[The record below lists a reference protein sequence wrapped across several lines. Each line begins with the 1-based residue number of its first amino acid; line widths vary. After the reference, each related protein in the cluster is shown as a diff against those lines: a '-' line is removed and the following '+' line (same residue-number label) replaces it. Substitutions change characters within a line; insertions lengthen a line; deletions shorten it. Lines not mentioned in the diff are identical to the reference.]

1 MLRDEGLAPRLVAA
15 DSIAGV
21 GVIKELMD
29 TDLRER
35 FLVADALTPVQYRVY
50 PDTPLLEV
58 LDLIVRRRL
67 RAVPVVGERYEVL
80 GVITAGDSLKHL
92 ISRRRSTES
101 EAEPEGA
108 SMRARDV
115 MTRSV
120 LCVSEDQAL
129 TEAAS
134 MMVNRDVDQLP
145 VVRAGELV
153 GFLTRESVLRILF
166 TGQKDS

>member
-1 MLRDEGLAPRLVAA
+1 MDANLNEGFR
-15 DSIAGV
+15 
-21 GVIKELMD
+21 
-29 TDLRER
+29 
-35 FLVADALTPVQYRVY
+35 VADALTPVQYRVY

-58 LDLIVRRRL
+58 FDLIVRRRL

-80 GVITAGDSLKHL
+80 GVITAGDALEHL
-92 ISRRRSTES
+92 VTRRPATGNEAETQS
-101 EAEPEGA
+101 EA
-108 SMRARDV
+108 SSVRARDV

-120 LCVSEDQAL
+120 LCVSEEQPL

-153 GFLTRESVLRILF
+153 GFLTRESVLGILF
-166 TGQKDS
+166 TGQKDT